1 MKRYS
6 TREYESALC
15 AKGFSL
21 ARQSKD
27 KIYYFYAEGKKQPIH
42 TKISHG
48 PSAAMGPKLLNYCK
62 KQLGLNSNQELADF
76 IGCPLGYE
84 SYVQLLK
91 KNKHI

>member
-6 TREYESALC
+6 TKEYESALC
-15 AKGFSL
+15 AKGFL
-21 ARQSKD
+21 LERQSKHR
-27 KIYYFYAEGKKQPIH
+27 IYCFYAEGKKQPIF

-48 PSAAMGPKLLNYCK
+48 PSESMGPELLNCCK
-62 KQLGLNSNQELADF
+62 KQLRLNSNQELADF